1 MSVLHLQHVLTSH
14 SHVVT
19 ADSMISFRDATWPLL
34 VMTFLAYAGNTF
46 YPCFLRLPIWIVYK
60 LSPTTSSLKEDLR
73 FLLDHP
79 RRCYTMLFPSIV
91 TWALAA
97 ILIALNLIDIILII
111 VLDLDN
117 VEVNALAPGLRV
129 VAAIY
134 QAASARHTGTSCFN
148 LMNVNPGVQ
157 VSLMVMMYISI
168 YPITIS
174 MRMSGNYKDNALGIY
189 GGDKDPD
196 EKKGGK
202 SYLASHMRNQL
213 SFDLWYIFLGLFCI
227 CVAESKRIMNRED
240 YVSIF
245 RNTLWCSIFFY

>member
-1 MSVLHLQHVLTSH
+1 
-14 SHVVT
+14 
-19 ADSMISFRDATWPLL
+19 MITFRDATWPLL

-46 YPCFLRLPIWIVYK
+46 YPCFLRLLIWTVYK
-60 LSPTTSSLKEDLR
+60 LSPSTSSLRETLR

-79 RRCYTMLFPSIV
+79 RRCYTMLFPGTV

-97 ILIALNLIDIILII
+97 ILVVLNLIDIILII
-111 VLDLDN
+111 VLDLHN
-117 VEVNALAPGLRV
+117 TEVNVLAPGPRV

-168 YPITIS
+168 YPISIS
-174 MRMSGNYKDNALGIY
+174 MRMSGNYEDKTLGIY
-189 GGDKDPD
+189 EKDKDLD

-227 CVAESKRIMNRED
+227 CVAESGRIMDRED
-240 YVSIF
+240 YVSSPCLTPHPLF
-245 RNTLWCSIFFY
+245 A